1 MQGSN
6 LKYFFIGAFVVA
18 SGLSV
23 LAAVNLTAF
32 TPGTPIKSGD
42 VNANFSTLK
51 AAVEALQ
58 AGTGLADGAVT
69 RAKLAVGGTAAD
81 GKVLKLQ
88 GGNLVWGDDLTGGGG
103 GAAYSAGAG
112 LSLSGTTFSVNFAGS
127 GSAPTA
133 AKSDHDHFG
142 AAWTGAGNTGLT
154 VGTTSTALGSFGLVG
169 VSGGSD
175 PGAGLSGGFR
185 PRAGVLGVALPGPN
199 GTAGVYGETKN
210 GGAGVQGEAD
220 GLGTG
225 VYGHNNSSGTYGRL
239 GTSTAGVL
247 AAGATGAPALEV
259 QGAIKVAGT
268 NKPVFIHTASS
279 TCAVFGASDGT
290 AIDNPFANGD
300 PTAMLIVTTN
310 GGTSGQRKSVSAYY
324 EDGTLT
330 ACGAGRWVIVSNDA
344 TSVAGF
350 KFNVMVVKQ

>member
-142 AAWTGAGNTGLT
+142 AAWSGAGNTGLT

-175 PGAGLSGGFR
+175 PGAGFGSFR
-185 PRAGVLGVALPGPN
+185 PRAGVLGVALPGPY
-199 GTAGVYGETKN
+199 GAGVYGKTKN

-225 VYGHNNSSGTYGRL
+225 CTATTTPREHTGGWAPPRRACSPPELRELRL
-239 GTSTAGVL
+239 WRCREPSRLREPTSRS
-247 AAGATGAPALEV
+247 
-259 QGAIKVAGT
+259 
-268 NKPVFIHTASS
+268 SS
-279 TCAVFGASDGT
+279 TPPAAPVRCSGPAT
-290 AIDNPFANGD
+290 ARQLTTPL
-300 PTAMLIVTTN
+300 PTATPPPCLSSPPTAELRGSARACRCTT
-310 GGTSGQRKSVSAYY
+310 R
-324 EDGTLT
+324 T
-330 ACGAGRWVIVSNDA
+330 AR
-344 TSVAGF
+344 
-350 KFNVMVVKQ
+350 